1 MDSQSLPLANI
12 DYLRY
17 NTVII
22 LPNRVAADEYLDTI
36 YQYHTDCVIFA
47 CDGSYP
53 ADTTLRQAVESRIA
67 SDPKLS
73 IIIFGAEAAL
83 SLNIKSQSI
92 LIMDD
97 LIISDLYK
105 VGITA
110 GFGLELT
117 PIKIST
123 IVRSFSEQNK
133 KLSIGNS
140 LTEIL
145 KFRSIDVDRNPGLL
159 KLITGNSSE

>member
-1 MDSQSLPLANI
+1 MDSQSPLSASI

-17 NTVII
+17 STVII

-53 ADTTLRQAVESRIA
+53 ADTTLRQSVESRIA
-67 SDPKLS
+67 ADPKLS

-92 LIMDD
+92 FI
-97 LIISDLYK
+97 
-105 VGITA
+105 
-110 GFGLELT
+110 
-117 PIKIST
+117 
-123 IVRSFSEQNK
+123 
-133 KLSIGNS
+133 
-140 LTEIL
+140 
-145 KFRSIDVDRNPGLL
+145 
-159 KLITGNSSE
+159 